1 MSLQL
6 LYIIPII
13 NIIIIVNLS
22 KIEQCKVIKKKIKII
37 FFIKV
42 VAKISA
48 IIETVAKKRK
58 YKDRNQKRSFF
69 CVTFTGRWS
78 DEKKKVEKMYIDNI
92 FFRWVQ

>member
-1 MSLQL
+1 MSNVITV
-6 LYIIPII
+6 LYNIPII

-69 CVTFTGRWS
+69 VAFTGRWS
-78 DEKKKVEKMYIDNI
+78 DKKK
-92 FFRWVQ
+92 R

>member
-1 MSLQL
+1 MSNVITV
-6 LYIIPII
+6 LYNIPII

-37 FFIKV
+37 FFITV

-69 CVTFTGRWS
+69 VAFTGRWS
-78 DEKKKVEKMYIDNI
+78 DEKK
-92 FFRWVQ
+92 R

>member
-1 MSLQL
+1 MSNVITV
-6 LYIIPII
+6 LYNIPII

-22 KIEQCKVIKKKIKII
+22 KIEQCKVIKKKIK

-69 CVTFTGRWS
+69 VAFTGRWS
-78 DEKKKVEKMYIDNI
+78 DKKKKVKIMYIDNI